1 MLDLLRRKAQ
11 STVIQVIIVA
21 IILVFVFW
29 GVGTNQ
35 GGGTTS
41 IATVNDE
48 PIAYADY
55 QRSYDQQINQ
65 LRGQM
70 GGNIP
75 AGLLETLGLKAQ
87 IIESLVQK
95 SLVGQAAREVGV
107 VVSDLEVR
115 NKIIEMEAFKSDGV
129 FDVGWYKQ
137 VLAGNRMSP
146 TEFELSLKSDLM
158 TAKIMD
164 HLNRFG
170 GGG

>member
-29 GVGTNQ
+29 GVGSNQ

-48 PIAYADY
+48 PITYADY
-55 QRSYDQQINQ
+55 QRSYDQQITQ
-65 LRGQM
+65 LRSQM

-75 AGLLETLGLKAQ
+75 AGLLETLGLKEQ
-87 IIESLVQK
+87 ILESLVQRV
-95 SLVGQAAREVGV
+95 LVGQASREAGL

-115 NKIIEMEAFKSDGV
+115 DKIREMEAF
-129 FDVGWYKQ
+129 
-137 VLAGNRMSP
+137 
-146 TEFELSLKSDLM
+146 
-158 TAKIMD
+158 
-164 HLNRFG
+164 
-170 GGG
+170 